1 MMPRFFPQALQTVT
15 ARHRVLSWCRAV
27 APLVLLALVSCAGTG
42 TYTGSKAETLALA
55 RSRGLVEVTG
65 VIPGIKYDLKYR
77 NATNIT
83 RQHVYPKGM
92 PCLLHHTTAAKL
104 KVAQEILQR
113 QGYGLKIWDAWRPP
127 EAHTAL
133 HDHGGYTGMFTP
145 PELMWSRHCSG
156 TAVDVTL
163 VDAGGRELAMPTGFD
178 EGGPDS
184 YYTAASVS
192 AEKRERRAILQMAMT
207 SAGFS
212 ILNTEWWH
220 FDDATYDSGGQLPVP
235 PVVYAKAIGLNL
247 PKVKP
252 PKVKRQYV
260 YPDGTT
266 TTTTSATVPLPPNL
280 GGTSYLPGADAG
292 SGVTPPATEPAVITT
307 PPPDPAPAPPAP
319 APVMLPTV
327 PGIAPGTP

>member
-1 MMPRFFPQALQTVT
+1 MPRFIPQGLRSFCRT
-15 ARHRVLSWCRAV
+15 AV
-27 APLVLLALVSCAGTG
+27 PLVLLALVSCAGSS
-42 TYTGSKAETLALA
+42 TYTESKTQTLALA
-55 RSRGLVEVTG
+55 RSRGLVEVTS
-65 VIPGIKYDLKYR
+65 VVPGIKYDLLYR
-77 NATNIT
+77 KANNIT
-83 RQHVYPKGM
+83 RQRVYPEDM

-104 KVAQEILQR
+104 RVAQEILQR
-113 QGYGLKIWDAWRPP
+113 QGYGLKVWDAWRPP
-127 EAHTAL
+127 ESHTVL

-145 PELMWSRHCSG
+145 PEYMWSRHCSG

-184 YYTAASVS
+184 YYTASNVS

-220 FDDATYDSGGQLPVP
+220 FDDATYDSRGTLPVP

-247 PKVKP
+247 PKVRP

-260 YPDGTT
+260 YPDGST

-280 GGTSYLPGADAG
+280 GGTSYLPGADSG
-292 SGVTPPATEPAVITT
+292 SGVTPTSEPAAVKKT
-307 PPPDPAPAPPAP
+307 PPP
-319 APVMLPTV
+319 PVMLPTV
-327 PGIAPGTP
+327 PSIAPGVQ